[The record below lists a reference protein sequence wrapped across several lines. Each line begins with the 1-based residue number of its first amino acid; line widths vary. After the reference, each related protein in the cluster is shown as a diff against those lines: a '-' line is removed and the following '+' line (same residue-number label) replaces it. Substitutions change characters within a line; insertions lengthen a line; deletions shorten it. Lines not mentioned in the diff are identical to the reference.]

1 MTQHDFQNKKP
12 LQIFLSYY
20 KPHVNLFIA
29 DLFCATIMAIV
40 DTSFPIL
47 SKITLDSLIPTGEL
61 SKLIKMIVFMIV
73 IFIIRSVANWFVN
86 YWGHTFGTLV
96 EMDMRKDLFTH
107 IENQDFTFFDNN
119 RTGKIMSR
127 VTTDLFEVTELAHHG
142 PEDIFISVLTILGSF
157 VLLLKIRWELA
168 LIVILYVP
176 ILIFVTIRSRK
187 SLTKTS
193 RSVKEQTAEINS
205 VLESSISGVR
215 VTKAF
220 ANEGYEID
228 RFQVGNKNFKNAK
241 SRFYKAMSFF
251 HSRLD
256 LSMNLLNVLVLAVG
270 GYFIMQNKMQLSD
283 LVAANLFIATFFQPI
298 RRLTNFVEQ
307 YTTGMAGFNRF
318 LELMQQKQTITESK
332 NAIEL
337 SNVKGNIE
345 FNNVC
350 FSYTNS
356 EGASD
361 NQNLVLNHINLS
373 IPAGQTL
380 AVVGPSG
387 TGKTTLCHLLPRFYD
402 ANSGEILI
410 DSKSIK
416 DVTLKSLRQN
426 IGIVQ
431 QDVFLFAGTIKEN
444 IAYGNIF
451 ATDEQILEAAQK
463 AEIHE
468 DILKMPNQYDTVVG
482 ERGVKLSGGQKQRIA
497 IARIFLKNPPILIL
511 DEATSALDTA
521 TEHKIQSAFTELAKG
536 RTTLII
542 AHRLS
547 TIKSADN
554 IIVIDDEKIVE
565 QGTHEQLLQ
574 QNGIYKNLYDR

>member
-220 ANEGYEID
+220 ANENYEID

-350 FSYTNS
+350 FSYTKT
-356 EGASD
+356 EEASD

>member
-220 ANEGYEID
+220 ANENYEID

-350 FSYTNS
+350 FSYTKT
-356 EGASD
+356 EEASD
-361 NQNLVLNHINLS
+361 NQNLVLNHINLT

>member
-20 KPHVNLFIA
+20 KPHVKLFIA

-61 SKLIKMIVFMIV
+61 SKLLKMIVFMIV

-220 ANEGYEID
+220 ANENYEID

-337 SNVKGNIE
+337 SKVKGNIE

-356 EGASD
+356 EEASD
-361 NQNLVLNHINLS
+361 NQNLVLNHINLT